1 MNRNPGMKH
10 RNIILVLLT
19 ASVLIS
25 CRVNYSFTGASIS
38 PNTKTIAI
46 PYFQNNASFVE
57 PTLSRTLT
65 DGLRDYFT
73 TQTNLEQ
80 VKSGG
85 DLDLQGTITEY
96 SIVPQAIQ
104 GNETA
109 ALNRLRITVSVKFTN
124 RNEPK
129 QNFENTFSRFADYSS
144 SEPLTPA
151 LQSALIKD
159 ITDQLVQDIFNKSV
173 VNW

>member
-1 MNRNPGMKH
+1 MKH
-10 RNIILVLLT
+10 YRKIALVVLATSLLF
-19 ASVLIS
+19 S
-25 CRVNYSFTGASIS
+25 CRVNYSLTGASIS
-38 PNTKTIAI
+38 PSTKTIAI

-57 PTLSRTLT
+57 PTLSRTMT
-65 DGLRDYFT
+65 DALRDYFT

-80 VKSGG
+80 VKSNG
-85 DLDLQGTITEY
+85 DLELQGTITEY

-124 RNEPK
+124 RNDSR
-129 QNFENTFSRFADYSS
+129 QNFEQNFSRFADYSS
-144 SEPLTPA
+144 SVPLTPA
-151 LQSALIKD
+151 IQNTLIQD